1 MFYVV
6 PVSGGARG
14 DVWKQLPIHRT
25 PERSSSEHWGTE
37 TGQLHYGAF
46 LSHAQVKHN
55 YTIHVCWFA
64 AVLCHIKTRDV
75 VFAIL
80 IYSLDQVEV
89 TNIPLDGGKK
99 LKDGPD
105 VVSTKQPR
113 EGMEESG
120 I

>member
-1 MFYVV
+1 
-6 PVSGGARG
+6 
-14 DVWKQLPIHRT
+14 
-25 PERSSSEHWGTE
+25 
-37 TGQLHYGAF
+37 
-46 LSHAQVKHN
+46 
-55 YTIHVCWFA
+55 
-64 AVLCHIKTRDV
+64 

-80 IYSLDQVEV
+80 IYSLDQVQV